1 MEMRPTQ
8 SNCSNSLRSGWSK
21 SMSVIAAMV
30 TMMPGTML
38 MKNSQCQENAS
49 VRIPPTVGP
58 MVGASVAT
66 SPMSGV
72 ITIMRERGKM
82 V

>member
-1 MEMRPTQ
+1 
-8 SNCSNSLRSGWSK
+8 
-21 SMSVIAAMV
+21 
-30 TMMPGTML
+30 MMPGTML

-49 VRIPPTVGP
+49 VKMPPTVGP

-66 SPMSGV
+66 SPMNGV

>member
-1 MEMRPTQ
+1 MK
-8 SNCSNSLRSGWSK
+8 SGWSK
-21 SMSVIAAMV
+21 SISVAAAMV

-49 VRIPPTVGP
+49 VKMLPTVGP
-58 MVGASVAT
+58 IVGASVAT

-72 ITIMRERGKM
+72 ITAMRERGKM